1 MRGIGKK
8 DALACRVSLGL
19 FAGLL
24 GIASTAHGAPVHDGG
39 GTNHDGVRA
48 GSASITASGA
58 TTNITSTTAN
68 NVIGWKDFSVKSGE
82 TVKFD
87 NGANTNNYLNIVTGN
102 VTSRIDGMMQG
113 GKNVYVANPQGVIV
127 GDGASVDVG
136 SLYVTTRKLDA
147 DAIGASVASGAIDL
161 GTPSSSG
168 VTDNVINAGAASSA
182 GLAQADIVS
191 LVDGS
196 GSVKATKIVLEGK
209 SVRILNDAKIDSPD
223 VSAVADQS
231 ALKVEAGSTQ
241 TVRLHRGYVHVGY
254 AAGFDP
260 TSGST
265 GKYKNLTAD
274 NMYQLVSNK
283 TDLDAITILGGLG
296 KNYMLRNDID
306 YADATHASIGTNAA
320 PFTGKF
326 DGMFHEIKNMTVAAG
341 TATDYAGL
349 FGNTEGA
356 EIMNVGIR
364 DANLSTVDY
373 GGAVVGKAGKGT
385 HISAVYNE
393 VTDIVPAATK
403 TVGKAGAHAAGGI
416 AGTLDGGT
424 AESDVVTLDNAYNT
438 APIAE
443 QAAGI
448 AGSIQG
454 TSRVY
459 AVYNTGA
466 LQHSAARAVYK
477 GLAGSSFIK
486 DSYTTQGAQLGTADN
501 LASAYDSY
509 KIDANNKAVLAN
521 ASKVTATPLSSATNN
536 EDAKQAS
543 SYNKWDISDEGGA
556 NKTWRVFAGHS
567 TPLLTAFMQG
577 TVQAEYSYAEF
588 NQAGGAH
595 SGNTANTY
603 TEKIANTTV
612 ANKGASVPGRT
623 YDATFRKLVK
633 SDGSEVSD
641 VSDVT
646 IIGYTAPAATS
657 DPKEITLDA
666 DHGRRNAGKVAVL
679 YAGQH
684 GYDITGANID
694 IEKRSVT
701 AGLGTDRPVER
712 EYDGTTDMAAA
723 LKKAVTGITT
733 NGLVEG
739 DNVAID
745 MSGSTLTATTANAD
759 AGYGK
764 ALTVGGELK
773 FTGSDAVNYKDI
785 DATSGALT
793 LPSGLTA
800 NIRQKTVV
808 VKPDTTKDYN
818 KTYDGTS
825 ALKSAVNP
833 KDTNDVL
840 LLSGM
845 VTRPDPSG
853 GTSTVTEDLKL
864 NYDDIT
870 ANYMTGK
877 DASATTRKNAGTNI
891 DIAYKNIKLADGTTG
906 KANNYRLVDAAGNQL
921 YRAALANEPTEM
933 TKEENKGN
941 ERYIGAATTAGGT
954 LWHTGNI
961 NKRRIDNTAFTVAQ
975 GADKVYDGTDYV
987 VVNGVAKK
995 VVAPDAVAGTDTN
1008 VVAADKNKIS
1018 FTISAPDHKAYYI
1031 NANGSRTKDVYEATN
1046 SPDGAVGLSYTLKAH
1061 GAAEDLSNYEIASLS
1076 GGGFDTLKENVDY
1089 TVKGAG
1095 KITPR
1100 TVYVDLLKKTD
1111 IDKEYD
1117 KSANVLDADK
1127 KFGTNFGYRAA
1138 AANANKL
1145 VKEDGAADDGAAI
1158 TATAA
1163 VYKKKS
1169 GHTEQDD
1176 EVYRTGNVLT
1186 GAVEDNSKDVEYTI
1200 GLTGAHAATNYVL
1213 SYTPTGGSETTGSS
1227 VKMTGTGKIT
1237 PKQLTLAAPG
1247 DVTRAYDQTSN
1258 VYAKQLK
1265 DAGYDTVAGALA
1277 GDTVKLALGADG
1289 DVVGTYYT
1297 DATKTTEAKNANAR
1311 ADGTKLPAQQKY
1323 TVKYTFTP
1331 TLDNG
1336 NYAIAGA
1343 VADGKGTI
1351 RQYKP
1356 TSEKFTMDFAD
1367 VTKTFD
1373 GNTTVPQSATLS
1385 TLNITLENGTV
1396 VNFLADPNSYSTL
1409 GKEYADKH
1417 ANTDR
1422 AGALLTGK
1430 DKLDVT
1436 YKIKLSGGGTGNYD
1450 LSGVGK
1456 DASGSASD
1464 YTVSGDVYNGIIVA
1478 RTKKAGYIKP
1488 KEILATIIK
1497 PTVTKT
1503 YNRALDVLDENG
1515 KPTGGGGI
1523 INMPD
1528 LVGGNGSNLSSGA
1541 YDDWNVGTN
1550 KTVTYTLKVSDAYKD
1565 DYYFVGTNGGPS
1577 ITTLTGKGIINP
1589 REIGVTFKDAVKE
1602 YDGTSAV
1609 NFDATNP
1616 AWGYTLAPLN
1626 GDTDKTTTAAILAQD
1641 APTLNTAAGTT
1652 LKGIYADAQGA
1663 QQSDAGL
1670 YKGLVRYSGI
1680 KNALSNSNYTIA
1692 DSQRGDGEIK
1702 KRQVS
1707 AGDFNF
1713 AFAGVTKVYDATKDV
1728 KNNGNAAQA
1737 AGYISDVS
1745 VNLGPGSRKDFTPGN
1760 GYTLVG
1766 ASYADP
1772 NVAANQGTGNV
1783 TYTIKLDSGL
1793 LKNFSFDELNSSAG
1807 QTAGYKYDG
1816 AQNTITRTQGVGTIT
1831 QRPVYA
1837 LVNGNVSK
1845 TYNAKTDVVDGN
1857 GAVLTGDSLLTLGN
1871 KLANGTVM
1879 QDAGIVTIGSA
1890 TYGKNVSTA
1899 KYVNKTAA
1907 EGTKTVEYT
1916 LKMDPTN
1923 APNYAFY
1930 DGTGALVA
1938 PDASSGSYIISTAT
1952 NTIKKAAL
1960 AVRQDLSAPVLKSYD
1975 GGLAVEDGDGKLL
1988 LANGLTNETGTPDTV
2003 TLNPYPATAA
2013 ADPYKLV
2020 YVSPNVTATEA
2031 AKKDNVKYTHL
2042 ALTGADAG
2050 NYYLTDADG
2059 NALAAD
2065 TAAGCFTMT
2074 GTGAITPLKVSNQNL
2089 VFTFN
2094 PITKTYDAN
2103 AKVGGTDDAATWK
2116 SYISDVYIKKA
2127 DGSKLLDLNNDIE
2140 KVNKAEYQAGA
2151 GSRAK
2156 DAGTGKKVLFNV
2168 KFTDEM
2174 LNNLEFDNAIY
2185 TPDADGNHMLR
2196 DKTYDRYT
2204 TGDITK
2210 KLLTA
2215 TLDQLADLRKVYDGT
2230 TAADA
2235 DNLKIAGAF
2244 ERDSLTYGKTA
2255 VYSDA
2260 NATINPGAASQNAV
2274 SISYTST
2281 LGGTDAGNYAF
2292 DALGANTKTLQA
2304 TGDIEKRKVYAR
2316 VTNDPVTKKYDGTT
2330 DVKINGITPTNG
2342 DAYVTFGKSSNA
2354 AEAATTGMVTGYGT
2368 NDTTAAYLD
2377 ANAGTNKQVNYTL
2390 AIGGDDGNGHAYKDN
2405 YVIYDAA
2412 RPTNMAPTL
2421 STYQNVIDKS
2431 ALRLNAGYA
2440 DKQYDGTKE
2449 VKGLATILTLTGAPT
2464 GIGLLAGYSGEY
2476 RYANVNE
2483 EGVDYSNVRLSGA
2496 GASNYTL
2503 SYNGNDLMPDA
2514 AGNYSFWGRGGITKR
2529 VIDGDAKLKVNFTGA
2544 PISKVYDG
2552 TANVTGDAARFV
2564 NSVVVEY
2571 EEGGATKQVAMTKG
2585 VDGAVYKDVS
2595 GRSGSGKNAGVEK
2608 DVAFSFTLDD
2618 KNFDLAD
2625 LTGVTSKTEADG
2637 TTTRHYTR
2645 DYDRDAAGKAL
2656 GEIKKRNVLLTVN
2669 PVEKIYDGTDAVRK
2683 GSYQGDGT
2691 ENSNVFAD
2699 LAETLVL
2706 KKAERNDDGT
2716 LKDDTGLVGSDGA
2729 VLDVANVNAHYVES
2743 AAGAADA
2750 QDANR
2755 TLGSRDRDNLGREI
2769 VKDVAY
2775 TVRLKGD
2782 ATLDNP
2788 SDNYTF
2794 VDRYGTEL
2802 ATVDAVTGN
2811 KDRVLGKGDIYR
2823 KKLTVETTP
2832 QANKTYDTSAKVL
2845 DATAKDHLY
2854 LSGQENGEDVQFD
2867 ATSFDT
2873 TGNSSAV
2880 RAYYGTKN
2888 ENGVFTQNEH
2898 VNRDADGTVIDRDV
2912 QYRNLQPAF
2921 SDLKTRN
2928 AAAKNYFVQDGEVYN
2943 KGKIEP
2949 LAVTAGNVR
2958 RVWNGSSFSKT
2969 YDGTKDAKIGGLTM
2983 GELKTDGTSNAADFK
2998 NKLKLMLDLST
3009 GGSVEL
3015 DYTMYGEDKADAAAL
3030 RPHYD
3035 DKNVKNSDGNTTD
3048 KDMVYTLKG
3057 LKSIKTILEESPNT
3071 NIDYDYSALATAF
3084 GDGTEVRLKG
3094 AGSETPD
3101 HTAAMITPRTLTVDK
3116 ESAPYI
3122 TKTYDGTADLS
3133 PEWTAA
3139 KIRGAIALTEYKTDA
3154 SGARIVDEEKKAQV
3168 EKMLADSRVDFTVD
3182 TTGAQFLDKDGV
3194 TAKDAMASD
3203 EPAAMKKEGEA
3214 AANGKL
3220 VKYKLALTSTA
3231 ANPEIEKANY
3241 KLDADMESKG
3251 DISKRMVHVVLDDT
3265 KAPEDKIYDGDA
3277 FVRSSADNNS
3287 VFKRRFRLEDA
3298 ASGDTGVIAADLG
3311 KIQLTNPNVTGHFA
3325 SKDVEY
3331 DKNYNIINKDVVY
3344 KDFALEG
3351 TTSGNASA
3359 NYIVAEAK
3367 DGYRQKNA
3375 AKITPRKINLSLR
3388 NDAVTKEY
3396 DGTEKVKDNAAIA
3409 DGKFL
3414 TDNIKQADPNA
3425 VYNGIYHTAA
3435 WDVEKAEYSDV
3446 NAGSGKNVKYD
3457 IKWKAGN
3464 YTFAGANLTAGAS
3477 PDKEGVYR
3485 ASIETNAGEITKRKV
3500 DVAAKDARKTY
3511 DATATVHDAW
3521 NKLEF
3526 KQRGDGEKNFVK
3538 KDNKED
3544 DETALKAALKG
3555 AYAKSDPTAAYDDSK
3570 DAGENKKVEYTFD
3583 TNAAVMNNYE
3593 FANADGTAP
3602 VYGNVVTG
3610 KGTIDR
3616 RHLKVVSDSKLV
3628 TAGRGAANFT
3638 GRIEDGVNP
3647 GAATTPEIARE
3658 INDLNAGTFSYAPAG
3673 AVNYMTPGRY
3683 DIHGWYGSGAN
3694 RAMARGIYDKNFI
3707 LDEVPGTL
3715 AVAPVGTDGVDR
3727 TFRPD
3732 RDAYIHASYDESN
3745 TFDRSRD
3752 VDASLA
3758 YRDQGV
3764 NTGSASVVPAGTTG
3778 MGAQPGAVVQQG
3790 AGSSYRPGAQSGAVV
3805 QPSAGGNAALAGGLA
3820 GAGAQQGAA
3829 VQPSAGGNAALAGG
3843 LAGAGAQQGAGSGY
3857 RPGTQPGVA
3866 TQPSAG
3872 GNAAL
3877 AGGLA
3882 GAGAQQGAGSGYR
3895 PGTQSGAAAQSSAGG
3910 SAVDRGLAA
3919 AMGMD
3924 AGSGSSQSGARTG
3937 ASGRQSA
3944 ASNADGS
3951 YSAADRGLA
3960 NALGQSSGAGYYNG
3974 KGYSHTDD
3982 DEEEEIKKKA
3992 RASA

>member
-24 GIASTAHGAPVHDGG
+24 GIASTAHGAPVSDGG
-39 GTNHDGVRA
+39 GTHHDGVRA
-48 GSASITASGA
+48 GSASITASG
-58 TTNITSTTAN
+58 TTTSITSSTTN

-102 VTSRIDGMMQG
+102 VTSRIDGTMQG

-161 GTPSSSG
+161 GSPSSSS
-168 VTDNVINAGAASSA
+168 VKDNVINADAASSA

-209 SVRILNDAKIDSPD
+209 SVRILNDAKIDSSD

-231 ALKVEAGSTQ
+231 ALQVEAGSTQ
-241 TVRLHRGYVHVGY
+241 NVRPHRGYVHVGY
-254 AAGFDP
+254 VAGADP

-265 GKYKNLTAD
+265 GKYKNLAAD
-274 NMYQLVSNK
+274 NMYQLVSSK
-283 TDLDAITILGGLG
+283 ADLDAITTSGGLA

-349 FGNTEGA
+349 FGNTKDA
-356 EIMNVGIR
+356 EIANVGIR
-364 DANLSTVDY
+364 DANLSALDY
-373 GGAVVGKAGKGT
+373 GGAVVGKAGEGT
-385 HISAVYNE
+385 HIFNVYNE
-393 VTDIVPAATK
+393 VTGNAPAATK
-403 TVGKAGAHAAGGI
+403 TIGSSSSTHEAGGI
-416 AGTLDGGT
+416 VGRLEGSAVK
-424 AESDVVTLDNAYNT
+424 AVSLDNAYNT
-438 APIAE
+438 ATIE
-443 QAAGI
+443 DQAAGI
-448 AGSIQG
+448 AGVIQG

-459 AVYNTGA
+459 AVYNTGKKKTGNS
-466 LQHSAARAVYK
+466 HAVYK
-477 GLAGSSFIK
+477 GLLGSSFIK
-486 DSYTTQGAQLGTADN
+486 DSYTTQGTQLGPADN
-501 LASAYDSY
+501 QVSAYDSY
-509 KIDANNKAVLAN
+509 ATSTGKAVLVN
-521 ASKVTATPLSSATNN
+521 ASKVTATPLTAATNN
-536 EDAKQAS
+536 EDAMQAS

-556 NKTWRVFAGHS
+556 NKTWRIFAGHS

-577 TVQAEYSYAEF
+577 TVRAEYSYAEF

-612 ANKGASVPGRT
+612 ANNGKSLDKRT

-633 SDGSEVSD
+633 SDGSEVSH
-641 VSDVT
+641 VSDVK
-646 IIGYTAPAATS
+646 IIGYTAPAAAS

-684 GYDITGANID
+684 GYDITGANIE

-906 KANNYRLVDAAGNQL
+906 KASNYRLVDAAGNQL
-921 YRAALANEPTEM
+921 YRAALANEPTDM

-954 LWHTGNI
+954 LWHKGNI
-961 NKRRIDNTAFTVAQ
+961 NKRRIDNTAFTVDQ

-1008 VVAADKNKIS
+1008 VVAGDKNKIS

-1163 VYKKKS
+1163 VYKTKS

-1373 GNTTVPQSATLS
+1373 GNTTALQSATLS
-1385 TLNITLENGTV
+1385 ALNITLENGTV

-1422 AGALLTGK
+1422 AGTLLTGK

-1436 YKIKLSGGGTGNYD
+1436 YKIRLSGGGTGNYD
-1450 LSGVGK
+1450 LSGVGRT
-1456 DASGSASD
+1456 AGGSASD

-1488 KEILATIIK
+1488 KEILATIVK

-1515 KPTGGGGI
+1515 QPTGGGGI

-1528 LVGGNGSNLSSGA
+1528 LVRDNGSNLSTGA

-1609 NFDATNP
+1609 KFDATNP

-1728 KNNGNAAQA
+1728 KKNGNTAQA
-1737 AGYISDVS
+1737 VGYISDVS
-1745 VNLGPGSRKDFTPGN
+1745 VNLGSGSRKDFTAGN
-1760 GYTLVG
+1760 GYTLVS
-1766 ASYADP
+1766 ALYADP
-1772 NVAANQGTGNV
+1772 NVAANQGTGDV

-1793 LKNFSFDELNSSAG
+1793 LKNFSFADLNGAAG
-1807 QTAGYKYDG
+1807 QAAGYKYDST
-1816 AQNTITRTQGVGTIT
+1816 ANTIARTQGVGTIT
-1831 QRPVYA
+1831 KRPVYA
-1837 LVNGNVSK
+1837 LPNGNVSK

-1879 QDAGIVTIGSA
+1879 QDADIVTIGSA

-1899 KYVNKTAA
+1899 KYVGKTAA

-1938 PDASSGSYIISTAT
+1938 PDASGNYVIRTTT

-1960 AVRQDLSAPVLKSYD
+1960 AVRQDPSAPVSKSYD
-1975 GGLAVEDGDGKLL
+1975 GGLAVEDGDGRLL
-1988 LANGLTNETGTPDTV
+1988 LANGLTNEAGTLDVV

-2065 TAAGCFTMT
+2065 TAAGYFTMT

-2116 SYISDVYIKKA
+2116 SYISDVFIKKA

-2140 KVNKAEYQAGA
+2140 KVNRAEYQAGA

-2204 TGDITK
+2204 TGDIGK

-2215 TLDQLADLRKVYDGT
+2215 TLDQSANLRKVYDGT
-2230 TAADA
+2230 KDA
-2235 DNLKIAGAF
+2235 DTANLKIAGAF

-2274 SISYTST
+2274 SIIYTST
-2281 LGGTDAGNYAF
+2281 LGGVDAGNYAF

-2330 DVKINGITPTNG
+2330 DVLIGGAVPTNK

-2354 AEAATTGMVTGYGT
+2354 AEAATTGLVGGYGT
-2368 NDTTAAYLD
+2368 NETTAAYQNSD
-2377 ANAGTNKQVNYTL
+2377 AGKNKQVTYTL
-2390 AIGGDDGNGHAYKDN
+2390 AIGGDDGNGHAFKDN

-2412 RPTNMAPTL
+2412 RPTSMVQTL
-2421 STYQNVIDKS
+2421 TTYQNVIDKS
-2431 ALRLNAGYA
+2431 ALRLHAGYA
-2440 DKQYDGTKE
+2440 DKQYDGTKD
-2449 VKGLATILTLTGAPT
+2449 VKGLATILSLTGAPS
-2464 GIGLLAGYSGEY
+2464 GIGILAGYSGEY
-2476 RYANVNE
+2476 LDANVNE
-2483 EGVDYSNVRLSGA
+2483 NGVDYKGIRLSGT
-2496 GASNYTL
+2496 GAANYTL
-2503 SYNGNDLMPDA
+2503 AYDGNDLAPDA
-2514 AGNYSFWGRGGITKR
+2514 AGNYSFHGGGRITKR

-2571 EEGGATKQVAMTKG
+2571 EEGGVTKQVAMTKG

-2625 LTGVTSKTEADG
+2625 LTGVTSKTGADG

-2645 DYDRDAAGKAL
+2645 DYARDAAGKAL

-2706 KKAERNDDGT
+2706 KKAERNEDGT

-3194 TAKDAMASD
+3194 TARDAMASD

-3231 ANPEIEKANY
+3231 ADPEIEKANY

-3277 FVRSSADNNS
+3277 FVRSSADNS
-3287 VFKRRFRLEDA
+3287 VFMRRFRLEDA

-3311 KIQLTNPNVTGHFA
+3311 KIQLTNDANVAGRFA
-3325 SKDVEY
+3325 SPTDATGDYAPKDVEY

-3396 DGTEKVKDNAAIA
+3396 DGTKAVKDNAAIT

-3435 WDVEKAEYSDV
+3435 WDVEKAKYSDA

-3477 PDKEGVYR
+3477 PDTKGVYR

-3500 DVAAKDARKTY
+3500 DVAVKDARKTY
-3511 DATATVHDAW
+3511 DATAAVQDAW
-3521 NKLEF
+3521 NNLEF
-3526 KQRGDGEKNFVK
+3526 KPRGDGEKNFVK
-3538 KDNKED
+3538 NDEGKED
-3544 DETALKAALKG
+3544 DESVLKAALKG
-3555 AYAKSDPTAAYDDSK
+3555 AYAKSDPTAVYDDSK

-3583 TNAAVMNNYE
+3583 KNAAVMNNYE
-3593 FANADGTAP
+3593 FANADGAAP

-3628 TAGRGAANFT
+3628 TAGRGEANFT
-3638 GRIEDGVNP
+3638 GRIEDGLNP
-3647 GAATTPEIARE
+3647 GAATPSEITRE

-3732 RDAYIHASYDESN
+3732 RDAYIHASYDEIN

-3790 AGSSYRPGAQSGAVV
+3790 AGS
-3805 QPSAGGNAALAGGLA
+3805 
-3820 GAGAQQGAA
+3820 
-3829 VQPSAGGNAALAGG
+3829 
-3843 LAGAGAQQGAGSGY
+3843 GY
-3857 RPGTQPGVA
+3857 RPGTQPGAAV
-3866 TQPSAG
+3866 QPSAD
-3872 GNAAL
+3872 GN
-3877 AGGLA
+3877 
-3882 GAGAQQGAGSGYR
+3882 
-3895 PGTQSGAAAQSSAGG
+3895 
-3910 SAVDRGLAA
+3910 AVDRGLAA
-3919 AMGMD
+3919 ATGMD
-3924 AGSGSSQSGARTG
+3924 AGSVSSQSGARTG

>member
-24 GIASTAHGAPVHDGG
+24 GIASTAHGAPVDDGG

-48 GSASITASGA
+48 GSASITASGT
-58 TTNITSTTAN
+58 TTNITSSTAN

-102 VTSRIDGMMQG
+102 VTSRIDGTMQG

-161 GTPSSSG
+161 GNPSSSG
-168 VTDNVINAGAASSA
+168 VKDSVINADAASSA

-231 ALKVEAGSTQ
+231 ALKVEAGNTQ

-306 YADATHASIGTNAA
+306 YANATHASIGTNAA

-393 VTDIVPAATK
+393 VTDTVPAATK

-509 KIDANNKAVLAN
+509 KIDANNKAVLVN
-521 ASKVTATPLSSATNN
+521 ASKVTATPLDSATNN
-536 EDAKQAS
+536 EDAMQAS

-556 NKTWRVFAGHS
+556 NKTWRIFAGHS

-633 SDGSEVSD
+633 SDGSEVSN

-684 GYDITGANID
+684 GYDITGANIE

-764 ALTVGGELK
+764 ALTVGGTLK

-785 DATSGALT
+785 NAATGALT

-906 KANNYRLVDAAGNQL
+906 KASNYRLVDAAGNQL
-921 YRAALANEPTEM
+921 YRAALANEPTDM

-1046 SPDGAVGLSYTLKAH
+1046 SSDGAVGLSYTLKAH

-1163 VYKKKS
+1163 VYKTKS

-1186 GAVEDNSKDVEYTI
+1186 GAAEDNSKDVEYTI

-1289 DVVGTYYT
+1289 DVVGKYYT

-1311 ADGTKLPAQQKY
+1311 PDGTRLPAQQKY

-1351 RQYKP
+1351 KQYKP

-1373 GNTTVPQSATLS
+1373 GNTTAPQSATLS

-1396 VNFLADPNSYSTL
+1396 VNFLADSNSYSTL

-1422 AGALLTGK
+1422 AGTLLTGK
-1430 DKLDVT
+1430 DTLDVT
-1436 YKIKLSGGGTGNYD
+1436 YKIRLSGGGTGNYD
-1450 LSGVGK
+1450 LSGVGRT
-1456 DASGSASD
+1456 AGGSASD

-1488 KEILATIIK
+1488 KEILATIVK

-1515 KPTGGGGI
+1515 QPTGGGGI

-1528 LVGGNGSNLSSGA
+1528 LVRDNGSNLSSGA

-1602 YDGTSAV
+1602 YDGMSAV
-1609 NFDATNP
+1609 KFDATNP

-1663 QQSDAGL
+1663 QQSDADL

-1728 KNNGNAAQA
+1728 KQNGNTAQA
-1737 AGYISDVS
+1737 VGYISDVS
-1745 VNLGPGSRKDFTPGN
+1745 VNLGSGSRQDFTPGH
-1760 GYTLVG
+1760 GYTLVS
-1766 ASYADP
+1766 ALYADP
-1772 NVAANQGTGNV
+1772 NVAANQGTGDV

-1793 LKNFSFDELNSSAG
+1793 LKNFSFADLNGAAG
-1807 QTAGYKYDG
+1807 QAAGYKYDST
-1816 AQNTITRTQGVGTIT
+1816 ANTIARTQGVGTIT
-1831 QRPVYA
+1831 KRPVYA
-1837 LVNGNVSK
+1837 LPNGNVSK

-1871 KLANGTVM
+1871 KLANGTVV

-1938 PDASSGSYIISTAT
+1938 PSSGSYIISTAT

-1960 AVRQDLSAPVLKSYD
+1960 AVRQDPSAPVSKSYD
-1975 GGLAVEDGDGKLL
+1975 GGLAVEDGDGRLL
-1988 LANGLTNETGTPDTV
+1988 LANGLTNEAGTPDTV

-2065 TAAGCFTMT
+2065 TAAGYFTMT

-2215 TLDQLADLRKVYDGT
+2215 TLGQPANLRKVYDGT

-2260 NATINPGAASQNAV
+2260 NATIDPGTASQNARN
-2274 SISYTST
+2274 IIYTST
-2281 LGGTDAGNYAF
+2281 LGGADAGNYAF

-2304 TGDIEKRKVYAR
+2304 MGDIEKRKVYAR

-2330 DVKINGITPTNG
+2330 DVLIGGAVPTNK

-2354 AEAATTGMVTGYGT
+2354 AEAATTGLVGSYGT
-2368 NDTTAAYLD
+2368 NETTAAYQNSD
-2377 ANAGTNKQVNYTL
+2377 AGKNKQVTYTL
-2390 AIGGDDGNGHAYKDN
+2390 AIGGDDGNGHAFKDN

-2412 RPTNMAPTL
+2412 RPTNMVQTL
-2421 STYQNVIDKS
+2421 TTHQNVIDKS
-2431 ALRLNAGYA
+2431 ALRLVAGYA
-2440 DKQYDGTKE
+2440 DKQYDGTKD
-2449 VKGLATILTLTGAPT
+2449 VKGLATILSLTGAPS
-2464 GIGLLAGYSGEY
+2464 GIGILAGYSGEY
-2476 RYANVNE
+2476 LDANVNE
-2483 EGVDYSNVRLSGA
+2483 RGVDYKGIRLSGT
-2496 GASNYTL
+2496 GAANYTL
-2503 SYNGNDLMPDA
+2503 AYDGNDLTPDA
-2514 AGNYSFWGRGGITKR
+2514 AGNYSFHGGGRITKR
-2529 VIDGDAKLKVNFTGA
+2529 VIDGDAKLKVDFTGA

-2552 TANVTGDAARFV
+2552 TAKVTGDAARFV

-2625 LTGVTSKTEADG
+2625 LTGVTSETGADG

-2832 QANKTYDTSAKVL
+2832 QANKTYDTSAKIL

-2998 NKLKLMLDLST
+2998 KKLKLMLDLST

-3015 DYTMYGEDKADAAAL
+3015 DYTMYGEDEADAAAL

-3154 SGARIVDEEKKAQV
+3154 SGARIVDKEKKAQV

-3194 TAKDAMASD
+3194 TARDAMASD
-3203 EPAAMKKEGEA
+3203 KPAAMKEEDEA

-3231 ANPEIEKANY
+3231 ADPEIEKANY

-3251 DISKRMVHVVLDDT
+3251 DISKRMVHVVVDDT
-3265 KAPEDKIYDGDA
+3265 KAPEDKIYDGDD
-3277 FVRSSADNNS
+3277 FVRSSADNS
-3287 VFKRRFRLEDA
+3287 VFTRRFRLEDA

-3311 KIQLTNPNVTGHFA
+3311 KIQLTNADVAGHFA
-3325 SKDVEY
+3325 SPTGATGKYAPKDVER
-3331 DKNYNIINKDVVY
+3331 DENFNIINKDVVY

-3351 TTSGNASA
+3351 TTSGDASA

-3375 AKITPRKINLSLR
+3375 AKITPREIDLSLK
-3388 NDAVTKEY
+3388 NAAITKEY
-3396 DGTEKVKDNAAIA
+3396 DGTKDVKDNA
-3409 DGKFL
+3409 GGNFR
-3414 TDNIKQADPNA
+3414 TDNIKQDDNNA
-3425 VYNGIYHTAA
+3425 VYNGINHMAE
-3435 WDVEKAEYSDV
+3435 WEVEKAEYNDA
-3446 NAGSGKNVKYD
+3446 NAGSGKSVKYD
-3457 IKWKAGN
+3457 ILWKDGN
-3464 YTFAGANLTAGAS
+3464 YAFKGANVTAGAL
-3477 PDKEGVYR
+3477 PDAEGVYR
-3485 ASIETNAGEITKRKV
+3485 ASIAADTGEIAKRKV

-3511 DATATVHDAW
+3511 DATADVHGAW
-3521 NKLEF
+3521 DKLEF
-3526 KQRGDGEKNFVK
+3526 KQRGDGEKNIV
-3538 KDNKED
+3538 NED
-3544 DETALKAALKG
+3544 DERALKAALKG
-3555 AYAKSDPTAAYDDSK
+3555 AYVKSDPAVAYDDSK

-3583 TNAAVMNNYE
+3583 PMAAVMNNYA
-3593 FANADGTAP
+3593 FANEGTAL
-3602 VYGNVVTG
+3602 YGDTVTG
-3610 KGTIDR
+3610 NGTIDR
-3616 RHLKVVSDSKLV
+3616 RHLNVVSDSKLV

-3647 GAATTPEIARE
+3647 GAATTPEITRE

-3732 RDAYIHASYDESN
+3732 RDAYIHASYDENN

-3764 NTGSASVVPAGTTG
+3764 NTGSASVVPADTTG
-3778 MGAQPGAVVQQG
+3778 MGAQPGAGV
-3790 AGSSYRPGAQSGAVV
+3790 
-3805 QPSAGGNAALAGGLA
+3805 
-3820 GAGAQQGAA
+3820 
-3829 VQPSAGGNAALAGG
+3829 
-3843 LAGAGAQQGAGSGY
+3843 QQGAGSGY
-3857 RPGTQPGVA
+3857 RPGTQPGA
-3866 TQPSAG
+3866 AAQPSAG
-3872 GNAAL
+3872 GN
-3877 AGGLA
+3877 
-3882 GAGAQQGAGSGYR
+3882 
-3895 PGTQSGAAAQSSAGG
+3895 
-3910 SAVDRGLAA
+3910 AVDRGLAA
-3919 AMGMD
+3919 ATGMG

>member
-24 GIASTAHGAPVHDGG
+24 GIASTAHGMPVHDGG
-39 GTNHDGVRA
+39 GANHNGVRA
-48 GSASITASGA
+48 GSVTGTEIPPGS
-58 TTNITSTTAN
+58 TTMNITSTTAN

-82 TVKFD
+82 TVQFD
-87 NGANTNNYLNIVTGN
+87 NGAKTNNYLNIVTGN
-102 VTSRIDGMMQG
+102 VTSHIDGEMRG
-113 GKNVYVANPQGVIV
+113 GNNVYIANSHGVIF
-127 GDGASVDVG
+127 GKGASVDVG
-136 SLYVTTRKLDA
+136 NLYVTTQDLTQVDYSQA
-147 DAIGASVASGAIDL
+147 ANISNIGAGTVID
-161 GTPSSSG
+161 TPANG
-168 VTDNVINAGAASSA
+168 KAASSVK
-182 GLAQADIVS
+182 ADVVS
-191 LVDGS
+191 LVDTAGKNL
-196 GSVKATKIVLEGK
+196 KATKIVLEGR
-209 SVRILNDAKIDSPD
+209 SVRIMNDANIESSEVYTLANTDP
-223 VSAVADQS
+223 
-231 ALKVEAGSTQ
+231 LKVEANGTK
-241 TVRLHRGYVHVGY
+241 TVRPYTGYVHVGHTNTGIPTDPLPTVG
-254 AAGFDP
+254 AA
-260 TSGST
+260 
-265 GKYKNLTAD
+265 GKYKNLTGD
-274 NMYQLVSNK
+274 NLYNLIGSQYELEHMELN
-283 TDLDAITILGGLG
+283 
-296 KNYMLRNDID
+296 KNYMLHSNI
-306 YADATHASIGTNAA
+306 ALTGTHTPIGTSAT

-326 DGMFHEIKNMTVAAG
+326 DGMFHEISGLTLGAG
-341 TATDYAGL
+341 TSTEYVGL
-349 FGNTEGA
+349 FGTTNGA
-356 EIMNVGIR
+356 TIMNVGLKNA
-364 DANLSTVDY
+364 DLSHVEY
-373 GGAVVGKAGKGT
+373 GGGLVGHAKGNT
-385 HISAVYNE
+385 VISAVYNE
-393 VTDIVPAATK
+393 STTSM
-403 TVGKAGAHAAGGI
+403 GNGSSAGGLV
-416 AGTLDGGT
+416 GRLY
-424 AESDVVTLDNAYNT
+424 ESSLDNAYNST
-438 APIAE
+438 PVSQGGALVGEIDGGKIY
-443 QAAGI
+443 AAYN
-448 AGSIQG
+448 SG
-454 TSRVY
+454 TLVSGVNY
-459 AVYNTGA
+459 AVYKVMGTV
-466 LQHSAARAVYK
+466 SAQPTV
-477 GLAGSSFIK
+477 IK
-486 DSYTTQGAQLGTADN
+486 ETYTTNGDLVPAVSGNTI
-501 LASAYDSY
+501 YDSY
-509 KIDANNKAVLAN
+509 QVGTSDGLY
-521 ASKVTATPLSSATNN
+521 KVAPPTPTLTGN
-536 EDAKQAS
+536 AKQAS
-543 SYNKWDISDEGGA
+543 DYVGWDISDEGGA

-612 ANKGASVPGRT
+612 ANNGASVPKRT

-684 GYDITGANID
+684 GYDITGANIE

-759 AGYGK
+759 AGYEK

-773 FTGSDAVNYKDI
+773 FTGSDAVNYEDI
-785 DATSGALT
+785 NAASGALT
-793 LPSGLTA
+793 LPSNLTA

-906 KANNYRLVDAAGNQL
+906 KAANYRLVDAAGNQL

-961 NKRRIDNTAFTVAQ
+961 NKRRIDNTAFTVDQ
-975 GADKVYDGTDYV
+975 GTVKVYDGTDYV
-987 VVNGVAKK
+987 VVNGVEKK

-1031 NANGSRTKDVYEATN
+1031 NANSGRTKDVHEATN

-1061 GAAEDLSNYEIASLS
+1061 GAAEDLANYEIASLS

-1089 TVKGAG
+1089 AVKGEG

-1163 VYKKKS
+1163 VYKTKS
-1169 GHTEQDD
+1169 GHTEQDH

-1289 DVVGTYYT
+1289 DVVGIYYT

-1311 ADGTKLPAQQKY
+1311 PDGTRLPAQQKY

-1351 RQYKP
+1351 KQYKP
-1356 TSEKFTMDFAD
+1356 TSEKFTMNFAD

-1373 GNTTVPQSATLS
+1373 GNTTAPQSATLS
-1385 TLNITLENGTV
+1385 DLNITLENGTV

-1436 YKIKLSGGGTGNYD
+1436 YKIRLSGGGTGNYD

-1464 YTVSGDVYNGIIVA
+1464 YTVSGDVVNGIIVA

-1488 KEILATIIK
+1488 KEILATIAE

-1503 YNRALDVLDENG
+1503 YNRALDVIPQNG
-1515 KPTGGGGI
+1515 QHTGGSGVI
-1523 INMPD
+1523 HMPD
-1528 LVGGNGSNLSSGA
+1528 LVGGNGSNLSTGA

-1550 KTVTYTLKVSDAYKD
+1550 KTVTYTLKVSDVYKD
-1565 DYYFVGTNGGPS
+1565 DYYFVGTQGGPS

-1609 NFDATNP
+1609 KFDATNP

-1728 KNNGNAAQA
+1728 KKNGNAAQA

-1760 GYTLVG
+1760 GYTLVS

-1793 LKNFSFDELNSSAG
+1793 LKNFSFADLNGAAG
-1807 QTAGYKYDG
+1807 QAAGYKYDST
-1816 AQNTITRTQGVGTIT
+1816 ANTIARTQGVGTIT
-1831 QRPVYA
+1831 KRPVYA
-1837 LVNGNVSK
+1837 LPNGNVSK

-1899 KYVNKTAA
+1899 KYVDKTAA

-1938 PDASSGSYIISTAT
+1938 PVSGSYIISTAT

-1960 AVRQDLSAPVLKSYD
+1960 AVRQDPSAPVSKSYD
-1975 GGLAVEDGDGKLL
+1975 GGLAVEDGDGRLL
-1988 LANGLTNETGTPDTV
+1988 LANGLTNEAGTRDVV

-2065 TAAGCFTMT
+2065 TAAGYFTMT

-2215 TLDQLADLRKVYDGT
+2215 TLDQPANLRKVYDGT
-2230 TAADA
+2230 TSADTA
-2235 DNLKIAGAF
+2235 NLKIAGALDT
-2244 ERDSLTYGKTA
+2244 DSLTYGKTA
-2255 VYSDA
+2255 AYSDA

-2281 LGGTDAGNYAF
+2281 LGGQDAGNYAF

-2304 TGDIEKRKVYAR
+2304 MGDIEKRKVYAR
-2316 VTNDPVTKKYDGTT
+2316 VTNDPVTKKYDGNT

-2431 ALRLNAGYA
+2431 ALRLMVGRA
-2440 DKQYDGTKE
+2440 DKQYDGTKT
-2449 VKGLATILTLTGAPT
+2449 VLDLDAKLTLSGAPT

-2483 EGVDYSNVRLSGA
+2483 EGVDYKGVKLSGA
-2496 GASNYTL
+2496 GAANYTL
-2503 SYNGNDLMPDA
+2503 SYDGNDLMPDA
-2514 AGNYSFWGRGGITKR
+2514 AGSYSVHGKGEITKR
-2529 VIDGDAKLKVNFTGA
+2529 VIDGDAKLKVRFTSA

-2552 TANVTGDAARFV
+2552 TAKVTGDAARFV
-2564 NSVVVEY
+2564 NSIFVEY
-2571 EEGGATKQVAMTKG
+2571 EEGGVTKQVAMTKG

-2706 KKAERNDDGT
+2706 KKAECNDDGT

-2854 LSGQENGEDVQFD
+2854 LSGQENREDVQFD

-2983 GELKTDGTSNAADFK
+2983 GERKTDGTSNAADFK

-3015 DYTMYGEDKADAAAL
+3015 DYTMYGEDEADAAAL

-3057 LKSIKTILEESPNT
+3057 LKSIKTILKESPNT

-3154 SGARIVDEEKKAQV
+3154 SGRRIVDEEKKAQV

-3203 EPAAMKKEGEA
+3203 KPAAMKEEGEA

-3231 ANPEIEKANY
+3231 ADPEIEKANY

-3251 DISKRMVHVVLDDT
+3251 DISKRMVHVVVDDT
-3265 KAPEDKIYDGDA
+3265 KAPEDKIYDGDD
-3277 FVRSSADNNS
+3277 FVRSSADNS
-3287 VFKRRFRLEDA
+3287 VFTRRFRLEDA

-3311 KIQLTNPNVTGHFA
+3311 KIQLTNADVAGHFA
-3325 SKDVEY
+3325 SPTGATGKYAPKDVER
-3331 DKNYNIINKDVVY
+3331 DENFNIINKDVVY

-3351 TTSGNASA
+3351 TTSGDASP

-3375 AKITPRKINLSLR
+3375 AKITPREINLSLR

-3396 DGTEKVKDNAAIA
+3396 DGTKAVKDNAAIT

-3425 VYNGIYHTAA
+3425 VYNGINHTAA
-3435 WDVEKAEYSDV
+3435 WDVEKAEYSDA

-3457 IKWKAGN
+3457 IKWQAGN

-3477 PDKEGVYR
+3477 PDTDGVYR

-3511 DATATVHDAW
+3511 DATAAVQDAW
-3521 NKLEF
+3521 KKLEF
-3526 KQRGDGEKNFVK
+3526 KQRGDGEKNIV
-3538 KDNKED
+3538 NEA
-3544 DETALKAALKG
+3544 DESALKAALKG

-3593 FANADGTAP
+3593 FANADGAAP

-3628 TAGRGAANFT
+3628 TAGRGEANFT

-3778 MGAQPGAVVQQG
+3778 MGAQLGAVVQQG
-3790 AGSSYRPGAQSGAVV
+3790 AGSSYRPGAQSGA
-3805 QPSAGGNAALAGGLA
+3805 AA
-3820 GAGAQQGAA
+3820 
-3829 VQPSAGGNAALAGG
+3829 QPSAGGNAALAGG
-3843 LAGAGAQQGAGSGY
+3843 LAGAGAQQGAGSSY
-3857 RPGTQPGVA
+3857 RPGTQPGAVA
-3866 TQPSAG
+3866 QPSVG

-3877 AGGLA
+3877 AGGTA

-3895 PGTQSGAAAQSSAGG
+3895 PGTQPGAAAQPSAGG
-3910 SAVDRGLAA
+3910 NAVDRGLAA
-3919 AMGMD
+3919 ATGMD
-3924 AGSGSSQSGARTG
+3924 AGSVSSQSGARTG

>member
-48 GSASITASGA
+48 GSASITASGT

-102 VTSRIDGMMQG
+102 VTSRIDGTMQG

-127 GDGASVDVG
+127 GDGARVDVG

-168 VTDNVINAGAASSA
+168 VKDSVINADAASSA

-536 EDAKQAS
+536 KDAMQAS

-612 ANKGASVPGRT
+612 ANKGASVPTRT

-641 VSDVT
+641 VSDVK
-646 IIGYTAPAATS
+646 IIGYTAPAAAS
-657 DPKEITLDA
+657 DPKKITLDA

-684 GYDITGANID
+684 GYDITGANIE

-877 DASATTRKNAGTNI
+877 DASATTRTNAGTNI

-921 YRAALANEPTEM
+921 YRAALANEPTDM

-961 NKRRIDNTAFTVAQ
+961 NKRRIDNTAFAVDQ
-975 GADKVYDGTDYV
+975 GAGKVYDGTDYI

-1031 NANGSRTKDVYEATN
+1031 NANGGRTKDVYEATN

-1117 KSANVLDADK
+1117 KRANVLDADK

-1163 VYKKKS
+1163 VYKTKS

-1311 ADGTKLPAQQKY
+1311 PDGTRLPAQQKY

-1351 RQYKP
+1351 KQYKP

-1373 GNTTVPQSATLS
+1373 GNTTAPQSATLS

-1396 VNFLADPNSYSTL
+1396 VNFLADSNSYSTL

-1422 AGALLTGK
+1422 AGTLLTGK

-1436 YKIKLSGGGTGNYD
+1436 YKIRLSGGGTGNYD
-1450 LSGVGK
+1450 LSGVGRT
-1456 DASGSASD
+1456 AGGSASD

-1488 KEILATIIK
+1488 KEILATIVK

-1515 KPTGGGGI
+1515 QPTGGGGI

-1528 LVGGNGSNLSSGA
+1528 LVRDNGSNLSSGA

-1602 YDGTSAV
+1602 YDGMSAV
-1609 NFDATNP
+1609 KFDATNP

-1728 KNNGNAAQA
+1728 KQNGNAAQA

-1760 GYTLVG
+1760 GYTLVS

-1793 LKNFSFDELNSSAG
+1793 LKNFSFADLNGAAG
-1807 QTAGYKYDG
+1807 QAAGYKYDST
-1816 AQNTITRTQGVGTIT
+1816 ANTIARTQGVGTIT
-1831 QRPVYA
+1831 KRPVYA
-1837 LVNGNVSK
+1837 LPNGNVSK

-1938 PDASSGSYIISTAT
+1938 PVSGSYIISTAT

-1960 AVRQDLSAPVLKSYD
+1960 AVRQDPSAPVSKSYD
-1975 GGLAVEDGDGKLL
+1975 GGLAVEDGDGRLL
-1988 LANGLTNETGTPDTV
+1988 LANGLTNEAGTQDLV

-2065 TAAGCFTMT
+2065 TAAGYFTMT

-2215 TLDQLADLRKVYDGT
+2215 TLDQPANLRKVYDGT

-2260 NATINPGAASQNAV
+2260 NATINPGAASQNARN
-2274 SISYTST
+2274 IIYTST

-2330 DVKINGITPTNG
+2330 DVLIGGAVPTNK

-2354 AEAATTGMVTGYGT
+2354 AEAATTGLVGGYGT
-2368 NDTTAAYLD
+2368 NETTAAYQNSD
-2377 ANAGTNKQVNYTL
+2377 AGKNKQVTYTL
-2390 AIGGDDGNGHAYKDN
+2390 AIGGDDGNGHAFKDN

-2412 RPTNMAPTL
+2412 RPTSMVQTL
-2421 STYQNVIDKS
+2421 TTYQNVIDKS
-2431 ALRLNAGYA
+2431 ALRLVAGYA
-2440 DKQYDGTKE
+2440 DKQYDGTKD
-2449 VKGLATILTLTGAPT
+2449 VKGLATILSLTGAPS
-2464 GIGLLAGYSGEY
+2464 GIGILAGYSGEY
-2476 RYANVNE
+2476 LDANVNE
-2483 EGVDYSNVRLSGA
+2483 RGVDYKGIRLSGT
-2496 GASNYTL
+2496 GAANYTL
-2503 SYNGNDLMPDA
+2503 AYDGNDLAPDA
-2514 AGNYSFWGRGGITKR
+2514 AGNYSFHGGGRITKR

-2552 TANVTGDAARFV
+2552 TAKVTGDAARFV

-2625 LTGVTSKTEADG
+2625 LTGVTSKTGADG

-2716 LKDDTGLVGSDGA
+2716 LKDDTGLVGDDGA

-2873 TGNSSAV
+2873 TGSNSSAV

-2998 NKLKLMLDLST
+2998 KKLKLMLDLST

-3203 EPAAMKKEGEA
+3203 KPAAMKEEGEA

-3231 ANPEIEKANY
+3231 ADPEIEKANY

-3251 DISKRMVHVVLDDT
+3251 DISKRMVHVVVDDT
-3265 KAPEDKIYDGDA
+3265 KAPEDKIYDGDD
-3277 FVRSSADNNS
+3277 FVRSSADNS
-3287 VFKRRFRLEDA
+3287 VFTRRFRLEDA

-3311 KIQLTNPNVTGHFA
+3311 KIQLTNADVAGHFA
-3325 SKDVEY
+3325 SPTGATGKYAPKDVER
-3331 DKNYNIINKDVVY
+3331 DENFNIINKDVVY

-3351 TTSGNASA
+3351 TTSGDASP

-3375 AKITPRKINLSLR
+3375 AKITPREINLSLR

-3396 DGTEKVKDNAAIA
+3396 DGTKAVKDNAAIT

-3425 VYNGIYHTAA
+3425 VYNGINHTAA
-3435 WDVEKAEYSDV
+3435 WDVEKAEYSDA

-3457 IKWKAGN
+3457 IKWQAGN

-3477 PDKEGVYR
+3477 PDTDGVYR

-3511 DATATVHDAW
+3511 DATAAVQDAW
-3521 NKLEF
+3521 GKLEF
-3526 KQRGDGEKNFVK
+3526 KQRGDGEKNIV
-3538 KDNKED
+3538 NEA
-3544 DETALKAALKG
+3544 DESALKAALKG

-3593 FANADGTAP
+3593 FANADGAAP

-3628 TAGRGAANFT
+3628 TAGRGEANFT

-3647 GAATTPEIARE
+3647 GAATTPEITRE
-3658 INDLNAGTFSYAPAG
+3658 INDLNARTFSYAPAG

-3745 TFDRSRD
+3745 TFGVSRD

-3790 AGSSYRPGAQSGAVV
+3790 AGSGYRPGT
-3805 QPSAGGNAALAGGLA
+3805 QP
-3820 GAGAQQGAA
+3820 GAA
-3829 VQPSAGGNAALAGG
+3829 AQPSAGGNAALAGG
-3843 LAGAGAQQGAGSGY
+3843 LAGAGAQQGAGSSY
-3857 RPGTQPGVA
+3857 RPGTQPGA
-3866 TQPSAG
+3866 AAQPSAG

-3877 AGGLA
+3877 AGGTA
-3882 GAGAQQGAGSGYR
+3882 SAGAQQGAGSGYR
-3895 PGTQSGAAAQSSAGG
+3895 PGTQPGAAVQPSAGG
-3910 SAVDRGLAA
+3910 NAVDRGLAA
-3919 AMGMD
+3919 ATGMG

>member
-48 GSASITASGA
+48 GSASITASGT

-102 VTSRIDGMMQG
+102 VTSRIDGTMQG

-168 VTDNVINAGAASSA
+168 VKDNVINADAASSA

-231 ALKVEAGSTQ
+231 ALKVMAGTEQ
-241 TVRLHRGYVHVGY
+241 TVRKHSGYVHVGY
-254 AAGFDP
+254 VAGADP

-265 GKYKNLTAD
+265 GKYKNLTAA

-283 TDLDAITILGGLG
+283 TDLDAITTSGGLD

-306 YADATHASIGTNAA
+306 YANATHVSIGTNAA

-364 DANLSTVDY
+364 DANLSMVDY

-393 VTDIVPAATK
+393 VTDTVPAATK

-466 LQHSAARAVYK
+466 LQHSAACAVYK
-477 GLAGSSFIK
+477 GLLGTSFIK
-486 DSYTTQGAQLGTADN
+486 DSYTTQGTQLGPTDN
-501 LASAYDSY
+501 QVSAYDSY
-509 KIDANNKAVLAN
+509 KIDADNKAVLAN
-521 ASKVTATPLSSATNN
+521 ASKVTATPLTAATNN

-612 ANKGASVPGRT
+612 ANNGKSLDKRT

-633 SDGSEVSD
+633 SDGSEVSH
-641 VSDVT
+641 VSDVK
-646 IIGYTAPAATS
+646 IIGYTAPAAS

-684 GYDITGANID
+684 GYDITGANIE

-759 AGYGK
+759 AGYKK
-764 ALTVGGELK
+764 ALTVGGILK

-785 DATSGALT
+785 NAASGALT

-877 DASATTRKNAGTNI
+877 DASATTRTNAGTNI

-961 NKRRIDNTAFTVAQ
+961 NKRRIDNTAFTVDQ
-975 GADKVYDGTDYV
+975 GTVKVYDGTDYV

-1031 NANGSRTKDVYEATN
+1031 NANGSRTKDVYEPTN

-1117 KSANVLDADK
+1117 KSANVLAADK

-1163 VYKKKS
+1163 VYKTKS

-1247 DVTRAYDQTSN
+1247 DVARAYDQTSN

-1265 DAGYDTVAGALA
+1265 DLGYDTVAGALS
-1277 GDTVKLALGADG
+1277 GDTVKLALGTDDA
-1289 DVVGTYYT
+1289 VVGKYYT
-1297 DATKTTEAKNANAR
+1297 DAQKTTEAKNANAR
-1311 ADGTKLPAQQKY
+1311 PDGTRLPAQQKY

-1373 GNTTVPQSATLS
+1373 GNTTAPQSATLS

-1396 VNFLADPNSYSTL
+1396 VNFLTDPNSYSTL

-1422 AGALLTGK
+1422 AGTLLTGK

-1436 YKIKLSGGGTGNYD
+1436 YKIRLSGGGTGNYD
-1450 LSGVGK
+1450 LSGVGR
-1456 DASGSASD
+1456 DAGGSASD

-1503 YNRALDVLDENG
+1503 YNRDLNVLDELG
-1515 KPTGGGGI
+1515 QPTGGGGI

-1528 LVGGNGSNLSSGA
+1528 LVGGNGSNLSTGA

-1609 NFDATNP
+1609 KLDATNP

-1728 KNNGNAAQA
+1728 KKNGNTAQA
-1737 AGYISDVS
+1737 VGYISDVS
-1745 VNLGPGSRKDFTPGN
+1745 VNLGGTIPRKYFEAGN
-1760 GYTLVG
+1760 GYTLVS
-1766 ASYADP
+1766 ALYADP
-1772 NVAANQGTGNV
+1772 NVAANQGTGDV

-1793 LKNFSFDELNSSAG
+1793 LKNFSFADLNGAAG
-1807 QTAGYKYDG
+1807 QAAGYKYDST
-1816 AQNTITRTQGVGTIT
+1816 ANTIARTQGVGTIT
-1831 QRPVYA
+1831 KRPVYA
-1837 LVNGNVSK
+1837 LPNGNVSK

-1871 KLANGTVM
+1871 KLANGTVV

-1899 KYVNKTAA
+1899 KYVNKAAA

-1938 PDASSGSYIISTAT
+1938 PDTSGSYIISTAT
-1952 NTIKKAAL
+1952 NTIKKAAI
-1960 AVRQDLSAPVLKSYD
+1960 AVRQDPSAPVSKSYD
-1975 GGLAVEDGDGKLL
+1975 GGLAVEDGDGRLL
-1988 LANGLTNETGTPDTV
+1988 LANGLTNEAGTRDVV

-2065 TAAGCFTMT
+2065 TAAGYFTMT

-2127 DGSKLLDLNNDIE
+2127 DGSELLNLKNDIE
-2140 KVNKAEYQAGA
+2140 KVNKAEYQAGG

-2156 DAGTGKKVLFNV
+2156 DAGAGKKVLFNV

-2174 LNNLEFDNAIY
+2174 LNNLEFDNTIY

-2215 TLDQLADLRKVYDGT
+2215 TLDQATNLRKVYDGT
-2230 TAADA
+2230 TSADTA
-2235 DNLKIAGAF
+2235 NLKIAGALDT
-2244 ERDSLTYGKTA
+2244 DSLTYGKTA
-2255 VYSDA
+2255 AYSDA

-2281 LGGTDAGNYAF
+2281 LGGQDAGNYAF

-2304 TGDIEKRKVYAR
+2304 MGDIEKRKVYAR
-2316 VTNDPVTKKYDGTT
+2316 VTNDPVTKKYDGNT

-2431 ALRLNAGYA
+2431 ALRLEAKYA

-2449 VKGLATILTLTGAPT
+2449 VKGLATIPILSLTGAPT
-2464 GIGLLAGYSGEY
+2464 GIGIQTGYAGTYLDE
-2476 RYANVNE
+2476 NVNE
-2483 EGVDYSNVRLSGA
+2483 KGVDYSNVRLSGA

-2503 SYNGNDLMPDA
+2503 SYDGNDLMPDA
-2514 AGNYSFWGRGGITKR
+2514 AGNYSFHGSGRITKR

-2564 NSVVVEY
+2564 NSIFVEY
-2571 EEGGATKQVAMTKG
+2571 EEGGVTKQVAMTKG

-2625 LTGVTSKTEADG
+2625 LTGVTSETGADG

-2656 GEIKKRNVLLTVN
+2656 GEIEKRNVLLTVN

-2716 LKDDTGLVGSDGA
+2716 LKDDTGLVGDDGA

-2794 VDRYGTEL
+2794 VDQYGTEL
-2802 ATVDAVTGN
+2802 TQVDPTTHK
-2811 KDRVLGKGDIYR
+2811 KDLVLGKGDIYR
-2823 KKLTVETTP
+2823 KKLSVVTTP
-2832 QANKTYDTSAKVL
+2832 NADKTYDTSTKVV
-2845 DATAKDHLY
+2845 DATAKEHLY
-2854 LSGQENGEDVQFD
+2854 LVGQTNGESVQFD

-2983 GELKTDGTSNAADFK
+2983 GERKTDGTSNAADFK
-2998 NKLKLMLDLST
+2998 NKLQLMLDLST

-3015 DYTMYGEDKADAAAL
+3015 DYTMYGEDEADAAAL

-3057 LKSIKTILEESPNT
+3057 LKSIKTILKESPNT

-3168 EKMLADSRVDFTVD
+3168 EKMLADSKVDFTVD

-3203 EPAAMKKEGEA
+3203 KPAAMKEEGEA

-3231 ANPEIEKANY
+3231 ADPEIEKANY

-3251 DISKRMVHVVLDDT
+3251 DISKRMVHVVVDDT
-3265 KAPEDKIYDGDA
+3265 KAPEDKIYDGDD
-3277 FVRSSADNNS
+3277 FVRSSADNS
-3287 VFKRRFRLEDA
+3287 VFTRRFRLEDA

-3311 KIQLTNPNVTGHFA
+3311 KIQLTNADVAGHFA
-3325 SKDVEY
+3325 SPTGATGKYAPKDVER
-3331 DKNYNIINKDVVY
+3331 DENFNIINKDVVY

-3351 TTSGNASA
+3351 TTSGDASP

-3375 AKITPRKINLSLR
+3375 AKITPREIDLSLK
-3388 NDAVTKEY
+3388 NAAITKEY
-3396 DGTEKVKDNAAIA
+3396 DGTKDVKDNA
-3409 DGKFL
+3409 GGNFR
-3414 TDNIKQADPNA
+3414 TGNIKQDDNNA
-3425 VYNGIYHTAA
+3425 VYNGINHTAA
-3435 WDVEKAEYSDV
+3435 WEVEKAEYNDA
-3446 NAGSGKNVKYD
+3446 NAGSGKSVKYD
-3457 IKWKAGN
+3457 ILWKDGN
-3464 YTFAGANLTAGAS
+3464 YAFKGANVTAGAL
-3477 PDKEGVYR
+3477 PDAEGVYR
-3485 ASIETNAGEITKRKV
+3485 ASIAADTGEIAKRKV

-3511 DATATVHDAW
+3511 DATADVHGAW
-3521 NKLEF
+3521 DKIEF
-3526 KQRGDGEKNFVK
+3526 KQRGDGEKNIV
-3538 KDNKED
+3538 NED
-3544 DETALKAALKG
+3544 DERALKAALKG
-3555 AYAKSDPTAAYDDSK
+3555 AYVKSDPAAAYDDSK

-3583 TNAAVMNNYE
+3583 PMAAVMNNYE
-3593 FANADGTAP
+3593 FANADGAAP

-3628 TAGRGAANFT
+3628 TAGRGEANFT

-3745 TFDRSRD
+3745 TFGVSRD

-3790 AGSSYRPGAQSGAVV
+3790 AGSGYRPGT
-3805 QPSAGGNAALAGGLA
+3805 QP
-3820 GAGAQQGAA
+3820 GAA
-3829 VQPSAGGNAALAGG
+3829 AQPSAGGNAALAGG
-3843 LAGAGAQQGAGSGY
+3843 LAGAGAQQGAGSSY
-3857 RPGTQPGVA
+3857 RPGTQPGA
-3866 TQPSAG
+3866 AAQPSAG

-3877 AGGLA
+3877 AGGTA
-3882 GAGAQQGAGSGYR
+3882 SAGAQQGAGSGYR
-3895 PGTQSGAAAQSSAGG
+3895 PGTQPGAAAQPSAGG

-3919 AMGMD
+3919 ATGMG

>member
-24 GIASTAHGAPVHDGG
+24 GIASTAHGMPVHDGG
-39 GTNHDGVRA
+39 GENHNGVRA
-48 GSASITASGA
+48 GSVTGTEISPGS
-58 TTNITSTTAN
+58 TTMNIGSTTAN
-68 NVIGWKDFSVKSGE
+68 NVIGWKDFSIKSGE

-102 VTSRIDGMMQG
+102 VTSRIDGTMQG

-161 GTPSSSG
+161 GTPSSPG
-168 VTDNVINAGAASSA
+168 VKDSVINADAASSA

-231 ALKVEAGSTQ
+231 ALQVEAGSTQ
-241 TVRLHRGYVHVGY
+241 TVRPHRGYVHVGY

-306 YADATHASIGTNAA
+306 YANAAHVSIGTNAA

-349 FGNTEGA
+349 FGNTKDA
-356 EIMNVGIR
+356 EIANVGIR

-373 GGAVVGKAGKGT
+373 GGAVVGKAGEGT
-385 HISAVYNE
+385 HIFNVYNE
-393 VTDIVPAATK
+393 VTGNAPAATK
-403 TVGKAGAHAAGGI
+403 KIGKSGNHEAGGI
-416 AGTLDGGT
+416 VGRLEGSAAKT
-424 AESDVVTLDNAYNT
+424 ASLDNAYNT
-438 APIAE
+438 APVEA

-448 AGSIQG
+448 AGFIQG
-454 TSRVY
+454 QSAVY
-459 AVYNTGA
+459 AVYNTGDTGDA
-466 LQHSAARAVYK
+466 TSTARAIYRAL
-477 GLAGSSFIK
+477 GGSGFIK
-486 DSYTTQGAQLGTADN
+486 DSYTTKGTQLGPTDN
-501 LASAYDSY
+501 QVSAYDSY
-509 KIDANNKAVLAN
+509 ATSTGKAVLVN
-521 ASKVTATPLSSATNN
+521 ASKVTATPLTAATNN
-536 EDAKQAS
+536 KDAMQAS

-657 DPKEITLDA
+657 DPKKITLDA

-684 GYDITGANID
+684 GYDITGANIE

-877 DASATTRKNAGTNI
+877 DASATTRTNAGTNI

-906 KANNYRLVDAAGNQL
+906 KAANYRLVDAAGNQL
-921 YRAALANEPTEM
+921 YRAALANEPTDM

-1138 AANANKL
+1138 AENANKL

-1163 VYKKKS
+1163 VYKTKS

-1247 DVTRAYDQTSN
+1247 DVTRAYDQTSK

-1311 ADGTKLPAQQKY
+1311 PDGTRLPAQQKY

-1351 RQYKP
+1351 KQYKP

-1373 GNTTVPQSATLS
+1373 GNTTAPQSATLS

-1422 AGALLTGK
+1422 AGTLLTGK

-1436 YKIKLSGGGTGNYD
+1436 YKIRLSGGGTGNYD

-1464 YTVSGDVYNGIIVA
+1464 YTVSGDVFNGIIVA

-1503 YNRALDVLDENG
+1503 YNRALNVLDELG
-1515 KPTGGGGI
+1515 QPTGGGGI

-1528 LVGGNGSNLSSGA
+1528 LVGGNGSNLSTGA

-1565 DYYFVGTNGGPS
+1565 DYYFVGTQGGPS

-1589 REIGVTFKDAVKE
+1589 REISVTFKDAVKE

-1728 KNNGNAAQA
+1728 KKNGNTAQA

-1745 VNLGPGSRKDFTPGN
+1745 VNLGGTIPRKDFTAGN
-1760 GYTLVG
+1760 GYTLVS

-1793 LKNFSFDELNSSAG
+1793 LKNFSFADLNGVAG
-1807 QTAGYKYDG
+1807 QAAGYKYDST
-1816 AQNTITRTQGVGTIT
+1816 ANTIARTQGVGTIT
-1831 QRPVYA
+1831 KRPVYA
-1837 LVNGNVSK
+1837 LPNGNVSK

-1899 KYVNKTAA
+1899 KYVGKTAA

-1938 PDASSGSYIISTAT
+1938 PDASGSYIISTAT

-1960 AVRQDLSAPVLKSYD
+1960 AVRQDPSAPVSKSYD
-1975 GGLAVEDGDGKLL
+1975 GGLAVEDGDGRLL
-1988 LANGLTNETGTPDTV
+1988 LANGLTNEAGTRDVV

-2065 TAAGCFTMT
+2065 TAAGYFTMT

-2094 PITKTYDAN
+2094 PITKTYDGN

-2116 SYISDVYIKKA
+2116 GYISNVYIKKA
-2127 DGSKLLDLNNDIE
+2127 DGSELLNLKNDIE

-2151 GSRAK
+2151 GNRAK
-2156 DAGTGKKVLFNV
+2156 DAGAGKKVLFNV

-2174 LNNLEFDNAIY
+2174 LNNLEFDNTIY
-2185 TPDADGNHMLR
+2185 TPDTDGNHMLQN
-2196 DKTYDRYT
+2196 KTYDRYT
-2204 TGDITK
+2204 AGDIEK

-2215 TLDQLADLRKVYDGT
+2215 TLDQATNLRKVYDGT
-2230 TAADA
+2230 TSADTA
-2235 DNLKIAGAF
+2235 NLKIAGALDT
-2244 ERDSLTYGKTA
+2244 DSLTYGKTA
-2255 VYSDA
+2255 AYSDA

-2281 LGGTDAGNYAF
+2281 LGGQDAGNYAF

-2304 TGDIEKRKVYAR
+2304 MGDIEKRKVYAR

-2390 AIGGDDGNGHAYKDN
+2390 AIGGDDGNGHAFKDN

-2412 RPTNMAPTL
+2412 RPTNMVQTL
-2421 STYQNVIDKS
+2421 TTYQNVIDKS
-2431 ALRLNAGYA
+2431 ALRLVAGIA
-2440 DKQYDGTKE
+2440 DKQYDGTKD
-2449 VKGLATILTLTGAPT
+2449 VKGLATILNLTGAPT
-2464 GIGLLAGYSGEY
+2464 GIGIQTGYAGTYLDE
-2476 RYANVNE
+2476 NVNE
-2483 EGVDYSNVRLSGA
+2483 KGVDYSNVRLSGA

-2503 SYNGNDLMPDA
+2503 SYDGNDLMPDA
-2514 AGNYSFWGRGGITKR
+2514 AGNYSFHGSGRITKR

-2552 TANVTGDAARFV
+2552 TAKVTGDAARFV
-2564 NSVVVEY
+2564 NSIFVEY
-2571 EEGGATKQVAMTKG
+2571 EEGGVTKQVAMTKG

-2706 KKAERNDDGT
+2706 KKAERNEDGT

-2873 TGNSSAV
+2873 TGSSSAV

-3101 HTAAMITPRTLTVDK
+3101 HTTAMITPRTLTVDK

-3194 TAKDAMASD
+3194 AAKDAMASD
-3203 EPAAMKKEGEA
+3203 KPAAMKEEGEA

-3231 ANPEIEKANY
+3231 ADPEIEKANY

-3251 DISKRMVHVVLDDT
+3251 DISKRMVHVVVDDT
-3265 KAPEDKIYDGDA
+3265 KAPEDKIYDGDD
-3277 FVRSSADNNS
+3277 FVRSSADNS
-3287 VFKRRFRLEDA
+3287 VFTRRFRLEDA

-3311 KIQLTNPNVTGHFA
+3311 KIQLTNADVAGHFA
-3325 SKDVEY
+3325 SPTGATGKYAPKDVER
-3331 DKNYNIINKDVVY
+3331 DENFNIINKDVVY

-3351 TTSGNASA
+3351 TTSGDASA

-3367 DGYRQKNA
+3367 DGYKQSNA
-3375 AKITPRKINLSLR
+3375 AKITPREIDLSLK
-3388 NDAVTKEY
+3388 NAAITKEY
-3396 DGTEKVKDNAAIA
+3396 DGTKDVKDNA
-3409 DGKFL
+3409 GGNFR
-3414 TDNIKQADPNA
+3414 TGNIKQDDNNA
-3425 VYNGIYHTAA
+3425 VYNGINHTAA
-3435 WDVEKAEYSDV
+3435 WEVEKAEYNDA
-3446 NAGSGKNVKYD
+3446 NAGSGKSVKYD
-3457 IKWKAGN
+3457 ILWKDGN
-3464 YTFAGANLTAGAS
+3464 YAFKGANVTAGAL
-3477 PDKEGVYR
+3477 PDAEGVYR
-3485 ASIETNAGEITKRKV
+3485 ASIAADTGEIAKRKV

-3511 DATATVHDAW
+3511 DATADVHGAW
-3521 NKLEF
+3521 DKLEF
-3526 KQRGDGEKNFVK
+3526 KQRGDGEKNIV
-3538 KDNKED
+3538 NED
-3544 DETALKAALKG
+3544 DERALKAALKG
-3555 AYAKSDPTAAYDDSK
+3555 AYVKSDPAAAYDDSK

-3583 TNAAVMNNYE
+3583 PMAAVMNNYE
-3593 FANADGTAP
+3593 FANADGAAP

-3628 TAGRGAANFT
+3628 TAGRGEANFT
-3638 GRIEDGVNP
+3638 GRIEDGLNP
-3647 GAATTPEIARE
+3647 GAATPSEITRE
-3658 INDLNAGTFSYAPAG
+3658 INGLNAGTFSYAPAG

-3732 RDAYIHASYDESN
+3732 RDAYIHASYDENN

-3764 NTGSASVVPAGTTG
+3764 NTGSASVVPADTTG

-3790 AGSSYRPGAQSGAVV
+3790 AGSGYRPGAQSGA
-3805 QPSAGGNAALAGGLA
+3805 AA
-3820 GAGAQQGAA
+3820 
-3829 VQPSAGGNAALAGG
+3829 QPSAGGNAALAGG

-3857 RPGTQPGVA
+3857 RPGTQPGA
-3866 TQPSAG
+3866 AAQPSAD
-3872 GNAAL
+3872 GN
-3877 AGGLA
+3877 
-3882 GAGAQQGAGSGYR
+3882 
-3895 PGTQSGAAAQSSAGG
+3895 
-3910 SAVDRGLAA
+3910 AVDRGLAA
-3919 AMGMD
+3919 ATGMG

>member
-24 GIASTAHGAPVHDGG
+24 GIASTAHGAPVPDGG
-39 GTNHDGVRA
+39 GTHHDGVRA
-48 GSASITASGA
+48 GSASITASGM

-209 SVRILNDAKIDSPD
+209 SVRILNDAKIDSSD

-231 ALKVEAGSTQ
+231 ALKVMAGTEQ
-241 TVRLHRGYVHVGY
+241 TVRKHSGYVHVGY
-254 AAGFDP
+254 VAGADP

-265 GKYKNLTAD
+265 GKYKNLTAA
-274 NMYQLVSNK
+274 NMYQLVSSK
-283 TDLDAITILGGLG
+283 ADLDAITTSGGLG

-306 YADATHASIGTNAA
+306 YVNATHVSIGTNAA

-393 VTDIVPAATK
+393 VTDTVPAATK

-466 LQHSAARAVYK
+466 LQHSAACAVYK

-486 DSYTTQGAQLGTADN
+486 DSYTTQGAQLGIADN
-501 LASAYDSY
+501 VASAYDSY
-509 KIDANNKAVLAN
+509 KIDANDKAVLAN
-521 ASKVTATPLSSATNN
+521 ASKVTATPLTAATNN

-612 ANKGASVPGRT
+612 ANNGKSLDKRT

-633 SDGSEVSD
+633 SDGSEVSH
-641 VSDVT
+641 VSDVK
-646 IIGYTAPAATS
+646 IIGYTAPAAAS

-684 GYDITGANID
+684 GYDITGANIE

-759 AGYGK
+759 AGYKK
-764 ALTVGGELK
+764 ALTVGGILK

-785 DATSGALT
+785 NAASGALT

-961 NKRRIDNTAFTVAQ
+961 NKRRIDNTAFTVDQ
-975 GADKVYDGTDYV
+975 GTVKVYDGTDYV

-1163 VYKKKS
+1163 VYKTKS

-1277 GDTVKLALGADG
+1277 GDTVKLALGVDG

-1311 ADGTKLPAQQKY
+1311 ADGTRLPAQQKY

-1373 GNTTVPQSATLS
+1373 GNTTALQSATLS
-1385 TLNITLENGTV
+1385 DLNITLENGTV
-1396 VNFLADPNSYSTL
+1396 VNFLADSNSYSTL

-1422 AGALLTGK
+1422 AGTLLTGK

-1436 YKIKLSGGGTGNYD
+1436 YKIRLSGGGTGNYD
-1450 LSGVGK
+1450 LSGVGRT
-1456 DASGSASD
+1456 AGGSASD
-1464 YTVSGDVYNGIIVA
+1464 YTVSGDVFNGIIVA

-1488 KEILATIIK
+1488 KEIEATIVK

-1503 YNRALDVLDENG
+1503 YNRALDVLDQNG
-1515 KPTGGGGI
+1515 QPTGGGGI

-1565 DYYFVGTNGGPS
+1565 DYYFVGTQGGPS

-1609 NFDATNP
+1609 KFDATNP

-1641 APTLNTAAGTT
+1641 DPTLNTAASTT

-1728 KNNGNAAQA
+1728 KQNGNAAQA

-1760 GYTLVG
+1760 GYTLVS

-1772 NVAANQGTGNV
+1772 NVAANQGTGDV

-1793 LKNFSFDELNSSAG
+1793 LKNFSFADLNGPAG
-1807 QTAGYKYDG
+1807 QAAGYKYDST
-1816 AQNTITRTQGVGTIT
+1816 ANTIARTQGVGTIT
-1831 QRPVYA
+1831 KRPVYA
-1837 LVNGNVSK
+1837 LPKGNVSK

-1899 KYVNKTAA
+1899 KYVDKTAA

-1938 PDASSGSYIISTAT
+1938 PDASGSYIISTAT

-1960 AVRQDLSAPVLKSYD
+1960 AVRQDPSAPVSKSYD
-1975 GGLAVEDGDGKLL
+1975 GGLAVEDGDGRLL
-1988 LANGLTNETGTPDTV
+1988 LANGLTNEAGTQDVV

-2065 TAAGCFTMT
+2065 TAAGYFTMT

-2215 TLDQLADLRKVYDGT
+2215 TLDQPANLRKVYDGT

-2260 NATINPGAASQNAV
+2260 NATINPGAASQNARN
-2274 SISYTST
+2274 IIYTST
-2281 LGGTDAGNYAF
+2281 LGGVDAGNYAF

-2304 TGDIEKRKVYAR
+2304 TGDIEKRKVYAQ

-2330 DVKINGITPTNG
+2330 DVLIGGAVPTNK

-2354 AEAATTGMVTGYGT
+2354 AEAATTGLVGGYGT
-2368 NDTTAAYLD
+2368 NETTAAYQNSD
-2377 ANAGTNKQVNYTL
+2377 AGKNKQVTYTL
-2390 AIGGDDGNGHAYKDN
+2390 AIGGDDGNGHAFKDN

-2412 RPTNMAPTL
+2412 RPTNMVQTL
-2421 STYQNVIDKS
+2421 TTHQNVIDKS
-2431 ALRLNAGYA
+2431 ALRLVAGYA
-2440 DKQYDGTKE
+2440 DKQYDGTKD
-2449 VKGLATILTLTGAPT
+2449 VKGLATILSLTGAPS
-2464 GIGLLAGYSGEY
+2464 GIGILAGYSGEY
-2476 RYANVNE
+2476 LDANVNE
-2483 EGVDYSNVRLSGA
+2483 RGVDYKGIRLSGT
-2496 GASNYTL
+2496 GAANYTL
-2503 SYNGNDLMPDA
+2503 AYDGNDLTPDA
-2514 AGNYSFWGRGGITKR
+2514 AGNYSFHGGGRITKR
-2529 VIDGDAKLKVNFTGA
+2529 VIDGDAKLKVDFTGA

-2571 EEGGATKQVAMTKG
+2571 EEGGATKQVVMTKG

-2983 GELKTDGTSNAADFK
+2983 GERKTDGTSNAADFK
-2998 NKLKLMLDLST
+2998 KKLQLMLDLST

-3057 LKSIKTILEESPNT
+3057 LKSIKTILKESPNT

-3139 KIRGAIALTEYKTDA
+3139 KIRSAIALTEYKTDA

-3194 TAKDAMASD
+3194 TARDAMASD
-3203 EPAAMKKEGEA
+3203 KPAAMKEEGEA

-3231 ANPEIEKANY
+3231 ADPEIEKANY

-3251 DISKRMVHVVLDDT
+3251 DISKRMVHVVVVDDT
-3265 KAPEDKIYDGDA
+3265 KAPEDKIYDGDD
-3277 FVRSSADNNS
+3277 FVRSSADNS
-3287 VFKRRFRLEDA
+3287 VFTRRFRLEDA

-3311 KIQLTNPNVTGHFA
+3311 KIQLTNADVAGHFA
-3325 SKDVEY
+3325 SPTGATGKYAPKDVER
-3331 DKNYNIINKDVVY
+3331 DENFNIINKDVVY

-3351 TTSGNASA
+3351 TTSGDASA

-3375 AKITPRKINLSLR
+3375 AKITPREINLSLR

-3396 DGTEKVKDNAAIA
+3396 DGTKAVKDNAAIA

-3425 VYNGIYHTAA
+3425 VYNGINHTAA
-3435 WDVEKAEYSDV
+3435 WDVEKAEYSDA

-3457 IKWKAGN
+3457 IKWQAGN

-3477 PDKEGVYR
+3477 PDTEGVYR

-3500 DVAAKDARKTY
+3500 DVGVKDARKTY
-3511 DATATVHDAW
+3511 DATAAVQDAW
-3521 NKLEF
+3521 KKLDF
-3526 KQRGDGEKNFVK
+3526 KQRGDGEKNIV
-3538 KDNKED
+3538 NEA
-3544 DETALKAALKG
+3544 DESALKAALKG

-3628 TAGRGAANFT
+3628 TAGRGEANFT

-3647 GAATTPEIARE
+3647 GAATTPEITRE

-3745 TFDRSRD
+3745 TFGVSRD

-3790 AGSSYRPGAQSGAVV
+3790 AGSSYRPGTQPGAAA
-3805 QPSAGGNAALAGGLA
+3805 QPSAGGN
-3820 GAGAQQGAA
+3820 
-3829 VQPSAGGNAALAGG
+3829 
-3843 LAGAGAQQGAGSGY
+3843 
-3857 RPGTQPGVA
+3857 
-3866 TQPSAG
+3866 
-3872 GNAAL
+3872 
-3877 AGGLA
+3877 
-3882 GAGAQQGAGSGYR
+3882 
-3895 PGTQSGAAAQSSAGG
+3895 
-3910 SAVDRGLAA
+3910 AVDRGLAA
-3919 AMGMD
+3919 ATGMD
-3924 AGSGSSQSGARTG
+3924 AGSVSSQSGARTG